1 MLIPYITAGLFLV
14 YSIFITVKYQQGQKK
29 ACRREK
35 ENSRERQKEDLIFR
49 NVNAYLLLIGKDFV
63 VQKTNY
69 YSLNGIEEDKSIKR
83 VGDLLHCKNAVESG
97 ECGTHACCKFCGVRV
112 AIGRAFYK
120 GENFDRFEASMQI
133 VSQNNKKITPC
144 DVHVSGNYLNTND
157 EELMLLTV
165 YDISELRNTQ
175 RLLQLEQE
183 NSRSCD
189 KLKNAFI
196 ANMSHEIRTPM
207 NAIVGFSSLLATAS
221 SEEEKNMYTDII
233 NQNSDRLLQ
242 LISDILDLSQIEAGS
257 FDFHYSEFNAND
269 LLRELYALFNI
280 RLVEKPEVTLV
291 CEADLVEL
299 TIYSERQR
307 IMQVFMNLLTNAMKF
322 TQKGEICF
330 GCRVRDGKELYCYV
344 RDSGIGISSEEQS
357 KIFSRFI
364 KLDRE
369 VPGTGLGLT
378 LSKTVIEKLGGK
390 IGVRS
395 QQGEG
400 STFWFVLPLT
410 SES

>member
-1 MLIPYITAGLFLV
+1 M
-14 YSIFITVKYQQGQKK
+14 
-29 ACRREK
+29 
-35 ENSRERQKEDLIFR
+35 
-49 NVNAYLLLIGKDFV
+49 NAYLLLIGKDFV

-69 YSLNGIEEDKSIKR
+69 YSLNGIEEDKRIKR

-97 ECGTHACCKFCGVRV
+97 ECGTHTCCKVCGVRV

-120 GENFDRFEASMQI
+120 RENFDRFEASMQI
-133 VSQNNKKITPC
+133 VGQNNKQITPC

-207 NAIVGFSSLLATAS
+207 NAIVGFSSLLATVS

-257 FDFHYSEFNAND
+257 F
-269 LLRELYALFNI
+269 
-280 RLVEKPEVTLV
+280 V
-291 CEADLVEL
+291 
-299 TIYSERQR
+299 
-307 IMQVFMNLLTNAMKF
+307 
-322 TQKGEICF
+322 
-330 GCRVRDGKELYCYV
+330 
-344 RDSGIGISSEEQS
+344 
-357 KIFSRFI
+357 
-364 KLDRE
+364 
-369 VPGTGLGLT
+369 
-378 LSKTVIEKLGGK
+378 
-390 IGVRS
+390 
-395 QQGEG
+395 
-400 STFWFVLPLT
+400 
-410 SES
+410 

>member
-1 MLIPYITAGLFLV
+1 MLIPYITAGFFLV
-14 YSIFITVKYQQGQKK
+14 YGIFITVKYQQGQKK
-29 ACRREK
+29 ACRRER

-97 ECGTHACCKFCGVRV
+97 ECGTHACCKVCGVRV

-120 GENFDRFEASMQI
+120 RENFDRFEASMQI
-133 VSQNNKKITPC
+133 VSQNNKQITPC

-196 ANMSHEIRTPM
+196 ANISHEIRTPM

-280 RLVEKPEVTLV
+280 RLVEKHEVTLV
-291 CEADLVEL
+291 CEADLTEL

-357 KIFSRFI
+357 KIFSRFT

-378 LSKTVIEKLGGK
+378 LSQTVVEKLGGK

>member
-1 MLIPYITAGLFLV
+1 MLIPYITAGFFLV
-14 YSIFITVKYQQGQKK
+14 YGIFITVKYQQGQKK
-29 ACRREK
+29 ACRRER

-69 YSLNGIEEDKSIKR
+69 YSLNDIEEDKSIKR

-97 ECGTHACCKFCGVRV
+97 ECGTHACCKVCGVRV

-120 GENFDRFEASMQI
+120 RENFDRFEASMQI
-133 VSQNNKKITPC
+133 VSQNNKQIIPC

-280 RLVEKPEVTLV
+280 RLVEKSEVMLV
-291 CEADLVEL
+291 CEADLAEL

-357 KIFSRFI
+357 KIFSRFT

-378 LSKTVIEKLGGK
+378 LSQTVVEKLGGK

>member
-1 MLIPYITAGLFLV
+1 MLIPYITAGFFLV
-14 YSIFITVKYQQGQKK
+14 YGIFITVKYQQGQKK
-29 ACRREK
+29 ACRRER

-97 ECGTHACCKFCGVRV
+97 ECGTHACCKVCGVRV

-120 GENFDRFEASMQI
+120 RENFDRFEASMQI
-133 VSQNNKKITPC
+133 VSQNNKQITPC

-280 RLVEKPEVTLV
+280 RLVEKHEVTLV
-291 CEADLVEL
+291 CEADLTEL

-357 KIFSRFI
+357 KIFSRFT

-378 LSKTVIEKLGGK
+378 LSQTVVEKLGGK

>member
-1 MLIPYITAGLFLV
+1 M
-14 YSIFITVKYQQGQKK
+14 
-29 ACRREK
+29 
-35 ENSRERQKEDLIFR
+35 IFR

-69 YSLNGIEEDKSIKR
+69 YSLNGIEEDKRIKR

-97 ECGTHACCKFCGVRV
+97 ECGTHACCKVCGVRV

-120 GENFDRFEASMQI
+120 RENFDRFEASMQI
-133 VSQNNKKITPC
+133 VGQNNKQITLC

-157 EELMLLTV
+157 DELMLLTV

-242 LISDILDLSQIEAGS
+242 LISDIFDLSQIEAGS
-257 FDFHYSEFNAND
+257 F
-269 LLRELYALFNI
+269 
-280 RLVEKPEVTLV
+280 V
-291 CEADLVEL
+291 
-299 TIYSERQR
+299 
-307 IMQVFMNLLTNAMKF
+307 
-322 TQKGEICF
+322 
-330 GCRVRDGKELYCYV
+330 
-344 RDSGIGISSEEQS
+344 
-357 KIFSRFI
+357 
-364 KLDRE
+364 
-369 VPGTGLGLT
+369 
-378 LSKTVIEKLGGK
+378 
-390 IGVRS
+390 
-395 QQGEG
+395 
-400 STFWFVLPLT
+400 
-410 SES
+410 